1 MQSGQTLAALKA
13 YYAGFRTSF
22 LKWGAATFKRD
33 DATLLANYK
42 RSLIAWYEAT
52 LRPREPYRGEADEFV
67 KALTRYY
74 FNPREVAAQS
84 ALPFGEELPLEAER
98 RPLRYIPKAV
108 QLDARQT
115 QMLAQFQQMG
125 TSCKELLLMTH
136 YHCIEPGRMAQALD
150 LAGGAEEVREQ
161 LRTCELMARES
172 WEGLG
177 LIASHQLPSPSDEA
191 LLEAYFSNQLDAPD
205 RWALEAR
212 FPNDPM
218 LREALALREDWAEV
232 LLVAGRQDL
241 VAVLQREETAIQQ
254 RAVPRA
260 ANPPTPPG
268 GGFAPAASPT
278 TDVKL
283 SPRRRVNVPSFEV
296 PSLQTIVALLAF
308 GCFLYLAWTTIG
320 PAAPENRAVDNFEP
334 FPNIFLQ
341 DPPATEDERD
351 LQRILYYYDLGDYR
365 TAYDELLPVADA
377 YPAAPLYLG
386 VSALALD
393 QPSRALEWL
402 ERTPESNYYHEATE
416 WYEAL
421 AYLALKRQ
429 QGARA
434 TLLDITET
442 PNHPYRQRAELLL
455 AEIN

>member
-52 LRPREPYRGEADEFV
+52 LRPREPFQGEADEFV

-84 ALPFGEELPLEAER
+84 GLPFGEELRLEAER
-98 RPLRYIPKAV
+98 RPLQYIPKAV

-125 TSCKELLLMTH
+125 TACKELLLMTH
-136 YHCIEPGRMAQALD
+136 YHRIAPGRIAQAMD

-172 WEGLG
+172 WEALG
-177 LIASHQLPSPSDEA
+177 LIASHQLPSPTDEA
-191 LLEAYFSNQLDAPD
+191 LLEAYFADQLEAPD

-212 FPNDPM
+212 LPNDPV

-254 RAVPRA
+254 RASMVA
-260 ANPPTPPG
+260 AAPLSPTST
-268 GGFAPAASPT
+268 APAASPID
-278 TDVKL
+278 DVQL
-283 SPRRRVNVPSFEV
+283 SPRRRRIDVPSFEV
-296 PSLQTIVALLAF
+296 PSLLTLLALLAF
-308 GCFLYLAWTTIG
+308 GFFLYLAWTTIG

-455 AEIN
+455 AQIN